1 MTALSHGFSASC
13 QFAGGRHAQKTAH
26 ELSGCREC
34 HSSVEHVMH
43 FFASVPMGAMRR
55 KWLTCVCDDDCSAH
69 CSLLEAYKMTNHP
82 FGILYEQRVVMAES
96 MKQDKGYGTIAV
108 SGGESDD

>member
-1 MTALSHGFSASC
+1 MAVWSPWRMTALSHGFSASC
-13 QFAGGRHAQKTAH
+13 QFAGRRNAQKSAH

-55 KWLTCVCDDDCSAH
+55 KWLTCVSVMMIV
-69 CSLLEAYKMTNHP
+69 LLTAL
-82 FGILYEQRVVMAES
+82 F
-96 MKQDKGYGTIAV
+96 
-108 SGGESDD
+108 